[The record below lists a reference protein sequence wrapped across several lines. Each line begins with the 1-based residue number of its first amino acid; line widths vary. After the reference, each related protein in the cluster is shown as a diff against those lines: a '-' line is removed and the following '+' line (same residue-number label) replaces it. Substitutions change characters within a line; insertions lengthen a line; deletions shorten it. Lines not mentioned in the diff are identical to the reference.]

1 MKFKNIDIEIANNR
15 YSKQVSLTLDISE
28 NSNEKKI
35 EFLNEM
41 FSKNYMDVKKKKDVV
56 QLTFDIYDESKISK
70 TEVKEFLE
78 NINSTYMIMISTKN
92 QFSEVLSEF
101 FLKYYEFD

>member
-28 NSNEKKI
+28 NSNEQKI

>member
-15 YSKQVSLTLDISE
+15 YSKQVSLSLDISE

-41 FSKNYMDVKKKKDVV
+41 FSENYMDVKKKKDVV
-56 QLTFDIYDESKISK
+56 VLTFDIYDKNLST

>member
-56 QLTFDIYDESKISK
+56 VLTFNIYDESKISK

>member
-15 YSKQVSLTLDISE
+15 YSKQVSLSLDISE

-41 FSKNYMDVKKKKDVV
+41 FSENYMDVKKKKDVV
-56 QLTFDIYDESKISK
+56 VLTFDIYDKNLST

-92 QFSEVLSEF
+92 QFSDVLSEF

>member
-1 MKFKNIDIEIANNR
+1 MKFKNIQIETKTNKWSSDI
-15 YSKQVSLTLDISE
+15 SLILDISE
-28 NSNEKKI
+28 NSDEKKI
-35 EFLNEM
+35 QFLNDL
-41 FSKNYMDVKKKKDVV
+41 FSNTSISAKKHKDVV
-56 QLTFDIYDESKISK
+56 TVSFYIYDKNLST